1 MLWNG
6 PIDVEVLLL
15 NKDFKHYNL
24 RDLTLSQ
31 L

>member
-1 MLWNG
+1 MLWS

-15 NKDFKHYNL
+15 NKDFKHDNL
-24 RDLTLSQ
+24 KDLALSQ